1 MNLEDIRHI
10 IARGESEI
18 LEFKKSTGQ
27 RTEASKTVCAM
38 LNGSG
43 GHVLFGVT
51 NQGEIVGQQV
61 AATTL
66 EDLAN
71 EFRKIE
77 PQVTPTLET
86 VEIGNGKA
94 VIVVTAPGGDGP
106 YMFDGR
112 AYTRSGATTQRMA
125 KNTYENLLSFKLHPS
140 KRWENQPA
148 VGAGLDDLDHEEI
161 LRVREEAIR
170 QRSISA
176 GTSMDIGDIL
186 DRLELRKDGVITQAA
201 LMLFGK
207 GGFST
212 NYPQL
217 LLKMGRFRG
226 TKITGDILHNR
237 QEQMNAFAMMRE
249 GMAFFDRILP
259 LASYFPKGK
268 ILREDRLPVPPEA
281 LREILLNAIIHRDY
295 APFWG
300 YIAIAVFDDRIEII
314 SSGLLP
320 PGITVDMLS
329 GPHLSRLRNPKI
341 AQTFHRIGAIEA
353 WGRGTNRV
361 IDECKKYGL
370 EPPTFREES
379 GYLIV
384 TFKAPIGPGAD
395 AGKEAGTKSALS
407 GHQIGTEFDPTKEQL
422 LVLASAQD
430 PQALTAL
437 MEKCGRTDR
446 TKFKKQVLNPLLEA
460 GLLAMTIPDRPQSSK
475 QRYRSTAA
483 GVQLVSQLE
492 PSGDV

>member
-1 MNLEDIRHI
+1 MKLEDIQQL
-10 IARGESEI
+10 IATDESES

-27 RTEASKTVCAM
+27 RTEAAKTVCAM
-38 LNGSG
+38 LNGNG

-51 NQGEIVGQQV
+51 NHREIVGQQV
-61 AATTL
+61 TAKTL

-71 EFRKIE
+71 EFRKID
-77 PQVTPTLET
+77 PQITPTLET
-86 VEIGNGKA
+86 VEIGNGLA

-112 AYTRSGATTQRMA
+112 AYTRLGATTQRMA
-125 KNTYENLLSFKLHPS
+125 KNTYENLLSFRLHPL

-148 VGAGLDDLDHEEI
+148 VGVGLEDLDHEEI

-186 DRLELRKDGVITQAA
+186 DRLELRSDGILTQAA
-201 LMLFGK
+201 LVLFGK
-207 GGFST
+207 QRFSN

-237 QEQMNAFAMMRE
+237 QEQMNAFSMMRE

-361 IDECKKYGL
+361 IEECKKYGL

-379 GYLIV
+379 GYLVV
-384 TFKAPIGPGAD
+384 TFKAPIGPESRSEQQQPSTSRGTSGSTSPVPVQHESLEEKVLVLL
-395 AGKEAGTKSALS
+395 AGGPLSISEIS
-407 GHQIGTEFDPTKEQL
+407 GHLGQSRVSGQL
-422 LVLASAQD
+422 KIVMQQLVKKGGV
-430 PQALTAL
+430 AL
-437 MEKCGRTDR
+437 
-446 TKFKKQVLNPLLEA
+446 
-460 GLLAMTIPDRPQSSK
+460 TIPDKPRSRLQK
-475 QRYRSTAA
+475 YRLVNRDNST
-483 GVQLVSQLE
+483 
-492 PSGDV
+492 PMPPKDT

>member
-1 MNLEDIRHI
+1 MNLADIQQL
-10 IARGESEI
+10 IALGESES
-18 LEFKKSTGQ
+18 LEFKKSTEQ
-27 RTEASKTVCAM
+27 RTEAAKTVCAM
-38 LNGSG
+38 LNGIG

-51 NQGEIVGQQV
+51 NQGEVVGQQV

-66 EDLAN
+66 ESLAN
-71 EFRKIE
+71 EFGKIE

-112 AYTRSGATTQRMA
+112 AYTRSGTTTQRMA
-125 KNTYENLLSFKLHPS
+125 KNTYENLLSFQLHPS
-140 KRWENQPA
+140 KRWENHPT

-176 GTSMDIGDIL
+176 GTSLDVGDIL
-186 DRLELRKDGVITQAA
+186 DRLELRVDGIITQAA
-201 LMLFGK
+201 LVLFGK
-207 GGFST
+207 ERFST

-226 TKITGDILHNR
+226 TKVTGDILHNR
-237 QEQMNAFAMMRE
+237 QEQMNAFAVMRE
-249 GMAFFDRILP
+249 GMAFLDRILP
-259 LASYFPKGK
+259 LAAHFPKGE
-268 ILREDRLPVPPEA
+268 ILRENRLPVPPEA

-295 APFWG
+295 APSWG
-300 YIAIAVFDDRIEII
+300 YVAIAVFDDRIEIV

-329 GPHLSRLRNPKI
+329 GPHLSKLRNPKI

-361 IDECKKYGL
+361 IDECKKYGV

-379 GYLIV
+379 GFLAV
-384 TFKAPIGPGAD
+384 TFKARIGP
-395 AGKEAGTKSALS
+395 EAEPESQQKSRLKS
-407 GHQIGTEFDPTKEQL
+407 QPESRPESRPESQPESIQEK
-422 LVLASAQD
+422 VL
-430 PQALTAL
+430 
-437 MEKCGRTDR
+437 R
-446 TKFKKQVLNPLLEA
+446 LLETGSFSKSEIA
-460 GLLAMTIPDRPQSSK
+460 RALGQKQISGQLKKVLLALAEEGRIEFTIPDKPNSRLQK
-475 QRYRSTAA
+475 YR
-483 GVQLVSQLE
+483 LVTKNRI
-492 PSGDV
+492 P